1 MIFPYDHYEVLTESF
16 TVYYPTGEESLAR
29 WVQQTIDNAGA
40 RLSKL
45 LNIDMPD
52 FEVLLVNMDDW
63 PLVPHSESEE
73 VDSPHPYMTDV
84 TTPVTLVVPLEIDPI
99 FGEVTPEKFAFMLY
113 HELTVAYLE
122 EDPRPWPEVTPLWAD
137 EWQFKFLALWLSQQL
152 KDVQGVVNKDIFAQ
166 NEEAFEPEPDGKT
179 PVTVRGFDW
188 YEDTLP
194 DEYLTYELLLEQ
206 FAADLLSRY
215 DVSII
220 SRFLALYRV
229 DRSEFLSDQITM
241 LLVEALG
248 PNSEAWLEALVYF

>member
-1 MIFPYDHYEVLTESF
+1 
-16 TVYYPTGEESLAR
+16 
-29 WVQQTIDNAGA
+29 
-40 RLSKL
+40 
-45 LNIDMPD
+45 MPD

>member
-1 MIFPYDHYEVLTESF
+1 MIFPYDHYATLTESL
-16 TVYYPTGEESLAR
+16 TVYYPAGEETLAR
-29 WVQQTIDNAGA
+29 WVQQTLDDAGT

-52 FEVLLVNMDDW
+52 FEVLLVDMDDW

-99 FGEVTPEKFAFMLY
+99 FGEATPEKFAFMLY

-122 EDPRPWPEVTPLWAD
+122 DDARPWPDVTPLWAD

-152 KDVQGVVNKDIFAQ
+152 NGVQGVVNKDIFAQ
-166 NEEAFEPEPDGKT
+166 DEEAFEPEPDGKT

-194 DEYLTYELLLEQ
+194 EEYLTYELLLEQ

-229 DRSEFLSDQITM
+229 ERPEFLSDQVTL

-248 PNSEAWLEALVYF
+248 QSSEAWLEALVYF

>member
-1 MIFPYDHYEVLTESF
+1 MLFPYDHYETLTESL
-16 TVYYPTGEESLAR
+16 TVYYPAGEESLAR
-29 WVQQTIDNAGA
+29 WVQQTIDSAGSQ
-40 RLSKL
+40 LSKL

-52 FEVLLVNMDDW
+52 FEVLVVNMDDW

-84 TTPVTLVVPLEIDPI
+84 TTPPTLVVPLEIDPI
-99 FGEVTPEKFAFMLY
+99 FGEATPEKFAFMLY

-122 EDPRPWPEVTPLWAD
+122 EDARPWPDVTPLWAD

-152 KDVQGVVNKDIFAQ
+152 NGIQGIVNKDIAEQ
-166 NEEAFEPEPDGKT
+166 DEEAFVPELDGKT

-194 DEYLTYELLLEQ
+194 EEYLTYELLLEQ
-206 FAADLLSRY
+206 FAADLLARY

-229 DRSEFLSDQITM
+229 DSKEFLSDQVTQ

-248 PNSEAWLEALVYF
+248 QDAEEWLEALVYF

>member
-1 MIFPYDHYEVLTESF
+1 MLFPYDHYETLTESL
-16 TVYYPTGEESLAR
+16 TVYYPASEESLAR
-29 WVQQTIDNAGA
+29 WVQQTIDSAGA
-40 RLSKL
+40 QLSKL

-84 TTPVTLVVPLEIDPI
+84 TTPATLVVPLEIDPI
-99 FGEVTPEKFAFMLY
+99 FGEATPEKFAFMLY

-122 EDPRPWPEVTPLWAD
+122 EDARPWPDVTPLWAD

-152 KDVQGVVNKDIFAQ
+152 NGIQGVVNKDIAEQ
-166 NEEAFEPEPDGKT
+166 DEEAFVPELDGKT

-194 DEYLTYELLLEQ
+194 EEYLTYELLLEQ
-206 FAADLLSRY
+206 FAADLLARY
-215 DVSII
+215 DVSVI

-229 DRSEFLSDQITM
+229 DGKEFLSDQVTL

-248 PNSEAWLEALVYF
+248 QDSEEWLEALVYF

>member
-1 MIFPYDHYEVLTESF
+1 
-16 TVYYPTGEESLAR
+16 
-29 WVQQTIDNAGA
+29 
-40 RLSKL
+40 
-45 LNIDMPD
+45 
-52 FEVLLVNMDDW
+52 
-63 PLVPHSESEE
+63 
-73 VDSPHPYMTDV
+73 MTDV

-152 KDVQGVVNKDIFAQ
+152 KDVQGVVNKDIIAQ

-241 LLVEALG
+241 LLVELFSTG
-248 PNSEAWLEALVYF
+248 DKL

>member
-40 RLSKL
+40 QLSKL